1 MKVLDWWSEF
11 FLLVIY
17 NLSEL
22 IIKCVTV
29 FGMFCE
35 NLKRTNGNAIKHHY
49 FNVHQ
54 NKVVCRPQ
62 DMVFRSNGVDGFG
75 GLNFLFFIVI
85 LSELI
90 VNVDLVLTHYLCT
103 LLALP
108 TTARILC
115 LVSL

>member
-1 MKVLDWWSEF
+1 MSMKLLDWWSEF

-22 IIKCVTV
+22 IVKCVIG
-29 FGMFCE
+29 FCMFCE
-35 NLKRTNGNAIKHHY
+35 NLKRTNGNAIKDHY
-49 FNVHQ
+49 FNVQQ

-62 DMVFRSNGVDGFG
+62 NLFFRSNGSDAFG

-90 VNVDLVLTHYLCT
+90 INV
-103 LLALP
+103 
-108 TTARILC
+108 
-115 LVSL
+115 S